1 MRGKTHLILGSLSS
15 LELAILYNIP
25 IGPVGLA
32 SVLFCSIVADLDES
46 NSNVMNNII
55 RKDTTKKIHTL
66 LSYFLAIVLF
76 YYSQKVGKNF
86 YLALGISVIVVTL
99 TTKKFTAG
107 KLRNIFIFIF
117 FFILSLNFFLFD
129 FNLGLVFISS
139 LLSLFPFLKH
149 RKLTHS
155 LIMLL
160 IVYGLVHLVEVQTGI
175 RHLAIL
181 STIAYSSHLVLD
193 LTTKM
198 GIPLFYPFSSK
209 NYSLFPLRV
218 GSLFCNMVENILIV
232 IMAIIFSL
240 SLVSI
245 GPRFK

>member
-15 LELAILYNIP
+15 LELAMLYNIP

-117 FFILSLNFFLFD
+117 FFILSLNFYLFD
-129 FNLGLVFISS
+129 
-139 LLSLFPFLKH
+139 
-149 RKLTHS
+149 
-155 LIMLL
+155 
-160 IVYGLVHLVEVQTGI
+160 I

-240 SLVSI
+240 SLISI
-245 GPRFK
+245 GPIFK

>member
-15 LELAILYNIP
+15 LELAMLYNIP

-107 KLRNIFIFIF
+107 KLRNILIFIF
-117 FFILSLNFFLFD
+117 L
-129 FNLGLVFISS
+129 
-139 LLSLFPFLKH
+139 
-149 RKLTHS
+149 
-155 LIMLL
+155 
-160 IVYGLVHLVEVQTGI
+160 
-175 RHLAIL
+175 
-181 STIAYSSHLVLD
+181 
-193 LTTKM
+193 
-198 GIPLFYPFSSK
+198 
-209 NYSLFPLRV
+209 
-218 GSLFCNMVENILIV
+218 ILIWGL
-232 IMAIIFSL
+232 FL
-240 SLVSI
+240 SVVYCHC
-245 GPRFK
+245 FHF